1 MPHHIEITLHES
13 LVHMAENLPLFAK
26 LSFKNSLLRDLTM
39 TELHT
44 ITLIGTLG
52 APRMSELA
60 EKGHVTQGTMTGM
73 INKLVQ
79 KDYVKRMRG
88 ATDRRVVR
96 VELTA
101 RGRKIDK
108 LHQEHHM
115 NLIEKISGALTRAEQ
130 RQMVE
135 LIQKIAGALE

>member
-1 MPHHIEITLHES
+1 M
-13 LVHMAENLPLFAK
+13 HMADNLPLFQK
-26 LSFKNSLLRDLTM
+26 LSFKDSILKDLTM

-44 ITLIGTLG
+44 ITLIGRLG

-60 EKGHVTQGTMTGM
+60 ERGRVTQGTMTGM
-73 INKLVQ
+73 INKLVA

-88 ATDRRVVR
+88 AADRRVVR

-101 RGRKIDK
+101 KGRKIDK
-108 LHQEHHM
+108 LHEEHHM

-135 LIQKIAGALE
+135 LIEKVARVLE